1 VPNVQELAGGL
12 WTWTGRHPDWND
24 DPSWGPDVRS
34 YALRTNDG
42 VILFDPIA
50 VPDELDREGS
60 VQVVLTAEWHGRDA
74 EQLGFPICGDD
85 LPPEVNAQPAFFPG
99 ERSLWIPAQ
108 NALVIRDSLPDGGAM
123 PDAWLQSEWAKAT
136 REEYN
141 EKLRPLVDL
150 PVELLLPTHGDPVLD
165 DAHRAL
171 TRALS

>member
-74 EQLGFPICGDD
+74 EQLGLPICGDD

-108 NALVIRDSLPDGGAM
+108 NALVIGDSLPDGAAM